1 MIYFDAAATTLRKP
15 PGVRRA
21 VARAIGEFASP
32 GRGGYRQAQLAKN
45 GCGYCLRLS
54 GRYAASAAALLQGV
68 QGIWRCTES
77 GYEEA
82 GRDLL

>member
-1 MIYFDAAATTLRKP
+1 MREYCFSFRSVTAAQRGLHALAGAGIP
-15 PGVRRA
+15 
-21 VARAIGEFASP
+21 ASMTRTP
-32 GRGGYRQAQLAKN
+32 VQLAKN

-68 QGIWRCTES
+68 QGIWRYTES

>member
-1 MIYFDAAATTLRKP
+1 MREYCFSFRSVTAAQRGLHALAGAGIP
-15 PGVRRA
+15 
-21 VARAIGEFASP
+21 ASMTRTP
-32 GRGGYRQAQLAKN
+32 AQLAKN

-54 GRYAASAAALLQGV
+54 GRYAASAAALLQGG